1 MAVAD
6 VVGRRS
12 KCSRAKVGTV
22 IVDMYNRVIATGYA
36 GPPAN
41 MPVKGDCGNWC
52 PRAMAEDEGDRHYT
66 YEDCVSTH
74 SEMNALLFGDKRDI
88 AGGTLYCNG
97 VICYSCAKV
106 IANCGV
112 ERVVMRINPTDMHR
126 LPERT
131 VHFLRQSLI
140 MVDVLES

>member
-1 MAVAD
+1 MAVAE
-6 VVGRRS
+6 VIGQRS

-22 IVDMYNRVIATGYA
+22 IVDRLNRVVATGYA

-41 MPVKGDCGNWC
+41 MPVPSEDCEDWC
-52 PRAMAEDEGDRHYT
+52 PRAMAACEPHGA

-74 SEMNALLFGDKRDI
+74 SEMNALLFGNKMEM
-88 AGGTLYCNG
+88 AGGTLYCTG
-97 VICYSCAKV
+97 AICYSCAKV

-112 ERVVMRINPTDMHR
+112 ERVVMRINPHDMHR

-131 VHFLRQSLI
+131 VQYLRESLVV
-140 MVDVLES
+140 VDVYDG